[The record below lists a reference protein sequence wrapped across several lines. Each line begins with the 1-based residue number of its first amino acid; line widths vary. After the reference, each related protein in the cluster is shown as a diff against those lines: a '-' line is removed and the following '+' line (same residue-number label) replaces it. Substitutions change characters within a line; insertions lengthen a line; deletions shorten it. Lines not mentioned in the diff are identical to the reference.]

1 VTALLEVEGLRAGYA
16 GGTVLHGVDLTV
28 GEGQAV
34 ALLGRNGV
42 GKSTFLA
49 AVMGLLRP
57 TAGSVRL
64 DGRDLAGRPAN
75 LVARAGVAI
84 VPQGRRVFADLTVEQ
99 NLQVAAGRRRGGGGG
114 RWTPERVYEVLPQLA
129 ERRRHRA
136 DQLSGG
142 EQQMLVVAR
151 ALLLN
156 PRLLLLD
163 EPSDGLAPSVVGRVT
178 RLLGDLRD
186 QGLSVLLVEQD
197 LRSAFAVADEVAVMR
212 KGEIVHRAPTR
223 EFRGDAALA
232 SRLLGV

>member
-1 VTALLEVEGLRAGYA
+1 VTALLEVRGLRAGYA
-16 GGTVLHGVDLTV
+16 GSAVLHGVDLTLR
-28 GEGQAV
+28 EGQAV

-42 GKSTFLA
+42 GKSTFLS

-57 TAGSVRL
+57 SAGSVRL
-64 DGRDLAGRPAN
+64 RGRELAGRPAN
-75 LVARAGVAI
+75 LVARAGVAL
-84 VPQGRRVFADLTVEQ
+84 VPQGRRVFADLTVDQ
-99 NLQVAAGRRRGGGGG
+99 NLQVAAGRRSAGP
-114 RWTPERVYEVLPQLA
+114 WTPQRVYQVLPQLA

-142 EQQMLVVAR
+142 EQQMLAIAR

-163 EPSDGLAPSVVGRVT
+163 EPSDGLAPAVVARVGQ
-178 RLLGDLRD
+178 LLGELRD

-212 KGEIVHRAPTR
+212 KGEIVHRAPTL
-223 EFRGDAALA
+223 EFRSDAALA
-232 SRLLGV
+232 ARLLGV

>member
-1 VTALLEVEGLRAGYA
+1 VTALLEVQGLRAGY
-16 GGTVLHGVDLTV
+16 GGSAVLHGVDLTL
-28 GEGQAV
+28 GEGKAV

-42 GKSTFLA
+42 GKSTFLW

-57 TAGSVRL
+57 SAGSVRL
-64 DGRDLAGRPAN
+64 RGRELAGRPAN
-75 LVARAGVAI
+75 LVARAGVAL

-99 NLQVAAGRRRGGGGG
+99 NLQVAAGRRRTGP
-114 RWTPERVYEVLPQLA
+114 WTPQRVYQVLPQLA

-142 EQQMLVVAR
+142 EQQMLAIAR

-156 PRLLLLD
+156 PSLLLLD
-163 EPSDGLAPSVVGRVT
+163 EPSDGLAPAVVARVGQ
-178 RLLGDLRD
+178 LLGELRD

-212 KGEIVHRAPTR
+212 KGEIVHQAPTLQ
-223 EFRGDAALA
+223 FRSDAALA
-232 SRLLGV
+232 ARLLGV

>member
-1 VTALLEVEGLRAGYA
+1 VTALLEVQGLRAGY
-16 GGTVLHGVDLTV
+16 GGSAVLHGVDLTLR
-28 GEGQAV
+28 EGRAV

-42 GKSTFLA
+42 GKSTFLW

-57 TAGSVRL
+57 SAGSVRL
-64 DGRDLAGRPAN
+64 RGRELAGRPAN
-75 LVARAGVAI
+75 LVARAGVAL

-99 NLQVAAGRRRGGGGG
+99 NLQVAAGRRRTGP
-114 RWTPERVYEVLPQLA
+114 WTPQRVYQVLPQLA

-142 EQQMLVVAR
+142 EQQMLAIAR

-156 PRLLLLD
+156 PSLLLLD
-163 EPSDGLAPSVVGRVT
+163 EPSDGLAPAVVARVGQ
-178 RLLGDLRD
+178 LLGELRD

-212 KGEIVHRAPTR
+212 KGEIVHRAPTL
-223 EFRGDAALA
+223 EFRSDAALA
-232 SRLLGV
+232 ARLLGV

>member
-1 VTALLEVEGLRAGYA
+1 VTALLEVQGLRAGY
-16 GGTVLHGVDLTV
+16 GGSAVLHGVDLTLR
-28 GEGQAV
+28 EGRAV

-42 GKSTFLA
+42 GKSTFLW

-57 TAGSVRL
+57 SAGSVRL
-64 DGRDLAGRPAN
+64 RGRELAGRPAN
-75 LVARAGVAI
+75 LVARAGVAL

-99 NLQVAAGRRRGGGGG
+99 NLQVAAGRRRTGP
-114 RWTPERVYEVLPQLA
+114 WTPQRVYQVLPQLA

-142 EQQMLVVAR
+142 EQQMLAIAR

-156 PRLLLLD
+156 PSLLLLD
-163 EPSDGLAPSVVGRVT
+163 EPSDGLAPAVVARVGQ
-178 RLLGDLRD
+178 LLGELRD

-212 KGEIVHRAPTR
+212 KGEIVHRAPTL
-223 EFRGDAALA
+223 EFRSDAALA

>member
-1 VTALLEVEGLRAGYA
+1 VSALLEVRALRAGYQ
-16 GGTVLHGVDLTV
+16 GSSVLHGVDLTI

-49 AVMGLLRP
+49 AIMGLLQP
-57 TAGSVRL
+57 SSGSVRL
-64 DGRDLAGRPAN
+64 AGRELAGKPAN

-99 NLQVAAGRRRGGGGG
+99 HFQIAARRRASCP
-114 RWTPERVYEVLPQLA
+114 WTADRVYQTLPGLA
-129 ERRRHRA
+129 ERRGHRA

-142 EQQMLVVAR
+142 EQQMLAIAR

-163 EPSDGLAPSVVGRVT
+163 EPSDGLAPAVAIQVT
-178 RLLGDLRD
+178 ELIGGLRD
-186 QGLSVLLVEQD
+186 QGLSVLLVEQN
-197 LRSAFAVADEVAVMR
+197 LRVAFAVAGEVAVMQ
-212 KGEIVHRAPTR
+212 KGEIVHQAPTR
-223 EFRGDAALA
+223 QFRGDAALA
-232 SRLLGV
+232 SQLLGV

>member
-1 VTALLEVEGLRAGYA
+1 VTALLEVQGLRAGY
-16 GGTVLHGVDLTV
+16 GGSAVLHGVDLTL
-28 GEGQAV
+28 GEGKAV

-42 GKSTFLA
+42 GKSTFLW

-57 TAGSVRL
+57 SAGSVRL
-64 DGRDLAGRPAN
+64 RGRELAGRPAN
-75 LVARAGVAI
+75 LVARAGVAL

-99 NLQVAAGRRRGGGGG
+99 NLQVAAGRRRTGP
-114 RWTPERVYEVLPQLA
+114 WTPQQVYQVLPQLA

-142 EQQMLVVAR
+142 EQQMLAIAR

-156 PRLLLLD
+156 PSLLLLD
-163 EPSDGLAPSVVGRVT
+163 EPSDGLAPAVVARVGQ
-178 RLLGDLRD
+178 LLGELRD

-212 KGEIVHRAPTR
+212 KGEIVHRAPTL
-223 EFRGDAALA
+223 EFRSDAALA
-232 SRLLGV
+232 ARLLGV